1 MNHLDLVFF
10 RRLREKIE
18 EEKQNRM
25 QFIANGTATSFD
37 EYKYGVGYLRSLS
50 DVLIWAK
57 EVNDELTGNN

>member
-18 EEKQNRM
+18 EEKQTRL
-25 QFIANGTATSFD
+25 IYLANGNASSYD
-37 EYKYGVGYLRSLS
+37 QYKNDVGYLRSLS

-57 EVNDELTGNN
+57 EVNDELTGNH

>member
-18 EEKQNRM
+18 EEKETRM
-25 QFIANGTATSFD
+25 QYLANGYAASFD
-37 EYKYGVGYLRSLS
+37 EYKNGVGYLRSLS

-57 EVNDELTGNN
+57 EVNDELTGNK

>member
-18 EEKQNRM
+18 EERQKRM
-25 QFIANGTATSFD
+25 TFLSMGNSGSFAD
-37 EYKYGVGYLRSLS
+37 YKHDVGYLRSLS

-57 EVNDELTGNN
+57 EVNEELTGNK